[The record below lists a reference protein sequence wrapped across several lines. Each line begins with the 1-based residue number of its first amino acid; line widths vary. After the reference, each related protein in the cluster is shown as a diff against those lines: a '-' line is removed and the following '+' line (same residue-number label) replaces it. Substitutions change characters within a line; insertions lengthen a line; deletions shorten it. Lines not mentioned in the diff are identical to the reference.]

1 MASIQK
7 QLDCNLQASHL
18 DGREGENARG
28 SQQVSGVQ
36 RWLSGATA
44 ELVAG
49 HEANLKAA

>member
-1 MASIQK
+1 MTSIQK
-7 QLDCNLQASHL
+7 QLDCSLQASHL
-18 DGREGENARG
+18 DGWEGEKAKG